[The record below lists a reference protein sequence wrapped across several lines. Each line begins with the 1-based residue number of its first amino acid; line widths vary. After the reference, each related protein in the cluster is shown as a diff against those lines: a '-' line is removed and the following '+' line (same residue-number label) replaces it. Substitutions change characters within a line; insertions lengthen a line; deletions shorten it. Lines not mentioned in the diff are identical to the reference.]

1 MKNYKENILI
11 AMAALCVG
19 LLAALYGSIMA
30 IYTPMRSGIE
40 EFDTIVKYSIILIAI
55 FMIIFYG
62 YLYIIKKKFKGIVYF
77 AYASKDKEIADY
89 FKKNL
94 SSRGYRC
101 LPEEYSYKL
110 GDNIYERMDREL
122 SRSKALIVIISPN
135 SKGMKLVNQ
144 PVKLMKKKKKKI
156 LPILVGNVETPQ
168 ILSGVLSADYTE
180 GSDKTLY
187 LVLDALGE
195 SV

>member
-1 MKNYKENILI
+1 MKKYKDIILI
-11 AMAALCVG
+11 V
-19 LLAALYGSIMA
+19 LAALYGVVAA
-30 IYTPMRSGIE
+30 IYTPKIGGIE

-62 YLYIIKKKFKGIVYF
+62 YLYLVKKKFKGIVYF
-77 AYASKDKEIADY
+77 AYASKDEEIADY

-101 LPEEYSYKL
+101 LPEEDSYKL
-110 GDNIYERMDREL
+110 GDNIYERMDRDL
-122 SRSKALIVIISPN
+122 SRSKALVVIISPN

-156 LPILVGNVETPQ
+156 LPILVGDAETPR
-168 ILSGVLSADYTE
+168 ILSGVLSTVYSE
-180 GSDKTLY
+180 GTDKTLY

-195 SV
+195 TV

>member
-1 MKNYKENILI
+1 MKKYKEILLI
-11 AMAALCVG
+11 I
-19 LLAALYGSIMA
+19 LAALYGVVIA
-30 IYTPMRSGIE
+30 IYTPKIGGVE
-40 EFDTIVKYSIILIAI
+40 EFGTIITYSIALIVI
-55 FMIIFYG
+55 FMVIFYSYF
-62 YLYIIKKKFKGIVYF
+62 YLVKKKFKGIIYF
-77 AYASKDKEIADY
+77 AYSPKDKEIADY
-89 FKKNL
+89 FKENL

-101 LPEEYSYKL
+101 LPEEDSYKL

-135 SKGMKLVNQ
+135 SKGMKYVNQ

-156 LPILVGNVETPQ
+156 LPILVGDVDPPQ
-168 ILSGVLSADYTE
+168 ILSGVLSTDYTKE
-180 GSDKTLY
+180 AGKTLY